1 MTYCVAM
8 KLRDGLVFVAD
19 SRTNAGVDIAT
30 FRKLHLFRIPGE
42 RLIVIQSAGNLA
54 TSQAVISLLRQRLDS
69 EQDNLHGVPT
79 LYDAA
84 RLLGQTLR
92 EVLQRDAED
101 APSGHGLDLSC
112 SFLLGG
118 QIRGAEPELFNLYP
132 LGNFIIA
139 TEDTPSR
146 RRWRKPC
153 AARCCPTTP
162 PFAATCRW
170 GYHWI
175 WWSIRAIDWRR
186 SAVIGSTS
194 RIPTSRPCARAGGR
208 DCVICWQPCRQHL
221 RTIGAKDQPKN
232 RERLGMTSTTVVTMS
247 TKLAW
252 RHLGTGFLNMTR
264 GLYC

>member
-8 KLRDGLVFVAD
+8 KLQDGLVFVAD
-19 SRTNAGVDIAT
+19 SRTNAGVDNIAT

-54 TSQAVISLLRQRLDS
+54 TSQAVIGLLRQRLDS

-132 LGNFIIA
+132 HGNFIIA
-139 TEDTPSR
+139 TEDTPYFQIGESKYGKPILDR
-146 RRWRKPC
+146 ALTFATPLEEALRCALLSYDATIRSNLSVGLPLDLVVYPRDRLAQVSSHRIDEQDPYCQALRKGWGEGLRDLLAALPAAPADYWR
-153 AARCCPTTP
+153 
-162 PFAATCRW
+162 
-170 GYHWI
+170 
-175 WWSIRAIDWRR
+175 
-186 SAVIGSTS
+186 
-194 RIPTSRPCARAGGR
+194 
-208 DCVICWQPCRQHL
+208 
-221 RTIGAKDQPKN
+221 
-232 RERLGMTSTTVVTMS
+232 
-247 TKLAW
+247 
-252 RHLGTGFLNMTR
+252 
-264 GLYC
+264 